1 VTAIY
6 LFIDLEKSTAIY
18 AGSAHQPLLLW
29 QVKTGKVTEY
39 CENGFMLGPFPDSTY
54 TAVSFSLEKGEKIVL
69 ITDGV
74 VETMN
79 KSGGQFG
86 MDRVKRLLES
96 KYDLPANRF
105 ADALLYA
112 LSDWSTDTVGTGQSD
127 DITLLV
133 IDFKGSS

>member
-6 LFIDLEKSTAIY
+6 LFIDLERSTAIY
-18 AGSAHQPLLLW
+18 AGSAHSPLLHW
-29 QVKTGKVTEY
+29 QVKTEKVTEY
-39 CENGFMLGPFPDSTY
+39 CENGLMLGPFPDSTY
-54 TAVSFSLEKGEKIVL
+54 PAMTFSLEKGEKIVL

-74 VETMN
+74 VETVN

-96 KYDLPANRF
+96 KYDLRANQF

-112 LSDWSTDTVGTGQSD
+112 LSDWSTDAVGTGQSD

>member
-1 VTAIY
+1 
-6 LFIDLEKSTAIY
+6 
-18 AGSAHQPLLLW
+18 
-29 QVKTGKVTEY
+29 
-39 CENGFMLGPFPDSTY
+39 MLGPFPDSTY
-54 TAVSFSLEKGEKIVL
+54 PAMTFSLEKGEKIVL

-96 KYDLPANRF
+96 KYDLPANQF

-112 LSDWSTDTVGTGQSD
+112 LSDWSTDAVGTGQSD